1 MTSLVSK
8 DSTGNL
14 SVPSNSGQEGKFV
27 LVAQNTGNLSP
38 SDLDET
44 TVAASL
50 RILAEAINGLRS
62 DLNALKSTVS
72 TISNEYIK
80 SGQKISISG
89 TYGRVSLCGSTCTH
103 GAYGANLMSGGPAQH
118 DGNQNW
124 FEINKI

>member
-1 MTSLVSK
+1 MTSLVSR
-8 DSTGNL
+8 DSAGNL
-14 SVPSNSGQEGKFV
+14 SVPSNSGQGGKFV

-38 SDLDET
+38 SALDET

-80 SGQKISISG
+80 SGEVIG
-89 TYGRVSLCGSTCTH
+89 MDGNRGRVTLCGNSCEGQDGYT
-103 GAYGANLMSGGPAQH
+103 LMSGTNNQH
-118 DGNQNW
+118 NSAYNR
-124 FEINKI
+124 FKIYKS

>member
-62 DLNALKSTVS
+62 DLNGLRSDLNALK
-72 TISNEYIK
+72 
-80 SGQKISISG
+80 
-89 TYGRVSLCGSTCTH
+89 
-103 GAYGANLMSGGPAQH
+103 
-118 DGNQNW
+118 
-124 FEINKI
+124 